1 MLDFLQMCANADI
14 PIHKTAAIVP
24 FLKKHCQIGGA
35 VPGETQLRKT
45 YVPMLWAEHIKKL
58 KTLLAGRTI
67 SLEVDETTDN
77 RAQQVFG
84 SIVNR
89 AASLLHVGDE
99 RHCNCRRKS
108 LPGRHREI
116 D

>member
-14 PIHKTAAIVP
+14 PIHKTTAIVP

-58 KTLLAGRTI
+58 KNLLAGRTI
-67 SLEVDETTDN
+67 SLEVDKTRITKPN
-77 RAQQVFG
+77 RFLGAF
-84 SIVNR
+84 
-89 AASLLHVGDE
+89 
-99 RHCNCRRKS
+99 
-108 LPGRHREI
+108 
-116 D
+116 